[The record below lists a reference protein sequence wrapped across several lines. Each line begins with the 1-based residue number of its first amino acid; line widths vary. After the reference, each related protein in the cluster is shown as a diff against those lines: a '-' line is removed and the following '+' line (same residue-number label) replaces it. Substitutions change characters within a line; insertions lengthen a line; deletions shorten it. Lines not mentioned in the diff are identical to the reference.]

1 MSFNLEFKPSFLD
14 SIKFLDK
21 TFLDLINNRLNHL
34 KENPF
39 KYSSNFILSRNIY
52 SLRVSNTSYDM
63 KLIFKIKDN
72 SIYLFGLYNLE
83 ENIETIRKLFK

>member
-39 KYSSNFILSRNIY
+39 KYSSN
-52 SLRVSNTSYDM
+52 V
-63 KLIFKIKDN
+63 FKISFTYFFPNEPKFP
-72 SIYLFGLYNLE
+72 IIF
-83 ENIETIRKLFK
+83 IAIAF